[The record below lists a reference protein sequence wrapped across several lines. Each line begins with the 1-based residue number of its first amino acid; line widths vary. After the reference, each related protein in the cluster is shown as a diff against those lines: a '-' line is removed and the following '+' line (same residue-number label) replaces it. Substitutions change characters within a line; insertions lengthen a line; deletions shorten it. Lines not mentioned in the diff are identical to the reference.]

1 MNLSDFFQLVSL
13 SKNYSTLTIKKS
25 LHNNISEKPGCF
37 SMPVG
42 VKFQFAI
49 SKKGELK
56 TSKSDFCP
64 HFGGKFPTV
73 HPSEMGVA
81 TSRFFL

>member
-1 MNLSDFFQLVSL
+1 
-13 SKNYSTLTIKKS
+13 
-25 LHNNISEKPGCF
+25 
-37 SMPVG
+37 MPVG

-73 HPSEMGVA
+73 PGRKKFCFARIALLAKKQKLKKVNHSEMQLCEIVI
-81 TSRFFL
+81 FCQNLCEKMCLNF